1 MEADMTLKAS
11 DIMTCKVVTIE
22 PEASVKSIAAA
33 LCGHDISAVP
43 VCDAGGDLLGI
54 VSEGDLMQPFG
65 ATKMLKRAWWLD
77 LLAEG
82 DELAPDFL
90 EYIKMDHRC
99 ARDLMSS
106 PVVTASEDT
115 PVSEL
120 ADLMISHRIKRLPII
135 RSGTVVGVV
144 SRSDIVRTLIEPVT
158 NIIRAA

>member
-1 MEADMTLKAS
+1 
-11 DIMTCKVVTIE
+11 
-22 PEASVKSIAAA
+22 
-33 LCGHDISAVP
+33 VP
-43 VCDAGGDLLGI
+43 VCDSGGGLVGI

-65 ATKMLKRAWWLD
+65 TTKVLKRAWWLD

-90 EYIKMDHRC
+90 DYMRTDRRC

-120 ADLMISHRIKRLPII
+120 AELMTSHRIKRLPIM
-135 RSGTVVGVV
+135 RAGRVVGVV
-144 SRSDIVRTLIEPVT
+144 SRSDIVRTLIDTATNVT
-158 NIIRAA
+158 RAA